1 VDVFVTPLEVMD
13 DALVSE
19 LLLNNEDVLEEVND
33 SLFDVEMV
41 ELSDHSLLVLKV
53 FLVGVNQSVPLINH

>member
-1 VDVFVTPLEVMD
+1 MDVLVTPLEVMD
-13 DALVSE
+13 DALISE